1 MKQKS
6 TDVLYYAN
14 SASVTKNDIK
24 NALINV
30 GVQKGDVIMVHSDIK
45 SFGRLATSD
54 RDFLLQNLVDAIKES
69 VGNNGTIIMP
79 TFTYNFFKSKPY
91 DTTNSKSAVG
101 VLTEYFRKQPDVSR
115 TLHPTHCVAIFG
127 RRKNEILSVGKG
139 TFDRDSIF
147 GKLHKINCKFIFLGA
162 PFRICTFIHY
172 IENMHKVPY
181 RYMKKFRGRIIA
193 DGKEYE
199 DEFLVYCK
207 YFFFFNTM
215 LGLENHLLKK
225 GMLKEVKVGYGIIS
239 MIEANHLF
247 DEGFKLLDK
256 DIYFLVKNE
265 PFIFNLFNK
274 IIYPFLIYL
283 PWPFRIINNLVLR
296 FTDN

>member
-6 TDVLYYAN
+6 TDALYYTN
-14 SASVTKNDIK
+14 SAPVTKNDIK

-54 RDFLLQNLVDAIKES
+54 RDFLLQKIVDAIKES
-69 VGNNGTIIMP
+69 VGNDGTIVMP
-79 TFTYNFFKSKPY
+79 TFTYNFFKNMPY
-91 DTTNSKSAVG
+91 DITNSKSVVG

-115 TLHPTHCVAIFG
+115 TLHPTHCVALWG
-127 RRKNEILSVGKG
+127 RHKNELVRIGKG
-139 TFDRDSIF
+139 TFDKDSIF
-147 GKLHKINCKFIFLGA
+147 EKLHKMNCKFIFFGT

-181 RYMKKFRGRIIA
+181 RYMKKFRGKIIA
-193 DGKEYE
+193 YGKKYE

-207 YFFFFNTM
+207 YFFFFNSM
-215 LGLENHLLKK
+215 LGLEKHLLKK
-225 GMLKEVKVGYGIIS
+225 GMLKEVKVGDGTIS
-239 MIEANHLF
+239 MIEAISLF

-265 PFIFNLFNK
+265 PFIFKLFNN
-274 IIYPFLIYL
+274 IIYPFLVYL
-283 PWPFRIINNLVLR
+283 PWPFRIINNIVLK

>member
-6 TDVLYYAN
+6 TDALYYSN

-24 NALINV
+24 NTLTNV
-30 GVQKGDVIMVHSDIK
+30 GVQKGDFIMVHSDIK

-54 RDFLLQNLVDAIKES
+54 RDFLLQTLIDAVKES
-69 VGNNGTIIMP
+69 GGNGGTIIMP
-79 TFTYNFFKSKPY
+79 TFTYNFFKNKPY
-91 DTTNSKSAVG
+91 DIKNSKSVVG
-101 VLTEYFRKQPDVSR
+101 ALTEYFRNQKDVSR
-115 TLHPTHCVAIFG
+115 TLHPTHCVAIWG
-127 RRKNEILSVGKG
+127 RHKNELLNIGKG
-139 TFDRDSIF
+139 TFDKDSIF
-147 GKLHKINCKFIFLGA
+147 GKLHKMNCKFVFFGA

-181 RYMKKFRGRIIA
+181 RYIKKFRGKIIA

-199 DEFLVYCK
+199 DKFLVYCK
-207 YFFFFNTM
+207 YFFFFNSM
-215 LGLENHLLKK
+215 LGLENHLLKN
-225 GMLKEVKVGYGIIS
+225 GMLKEAKVGDGIIS
-239 MIEANHLF
+239 MIGANTLF

-265 PFIFNLFNK
+265 PFIFKLFNN
-274 IIYPFLIYL
+274 IIYPFLVYF
-283 PWPFRIINNLVLR
+283 PWPFRMINSIVLR

>member
-6 TDVLYYAN
+6 TDALYYTN
-14 SASVTKNDIK
+14 SAPVTKNDIK

-54 RDFLLQNLVDAIKES
+54 RDFLLQKIVDAIKES
-69 VGNNGTIIMP
+69 VGNDGTIVMP
-79 TFTYNFFKSKPY
+79 TFTYNFFKNIPY
-91 DTTNSKSAVG
+91 DITNSKSVVG
-101 VLTEYFRKQPDVSR
+101 VLTEYFRNQQDVSR
-115 TLHPTHCVAIFG
+115 TLHPTHCVALWG
-127 RRKNEILSVGKG
+127 RHKNELVRIGKG
-139 TFDRDSIF
+139 TFDKDSIF
-147 GKLHKINCKFIFLGA
+147 EKLHKMNCKFIFFGA

-181 RYMKKFRGRIIA
+181 RYMKKFRGKIIA
-193 DGKEYE
+193 YGKKYE

-207 YFFFFNTM
+207 YFFFFNSM
-215 LGLENHLLKK
+215 LGLEKHLLKK
-225 GMLKEVKVGYGIIS
+225 GMLKEVKVGDGTIL
-239 MIEANHLF
+239 MIEAKPLF

-265 PFIFNLFNK
+265 PFIFKLFNN
-274 IIYPFLIYL
+274 IIYPFLVYL
-283 PWPFRIINNLVLR
+283 PWPFRIINNIVLK